1 MLWFYLGLLIS
12 ANLGS
17 KINIPPSTIDSIIK
31 RPLLR
36 RTHRQYDQLNNF
48 LHKERDSLLK
58 PLKKMETL
66 LSKHVVHTEHSSSVA
81 ASEQEGPVHASHANI
96 LLHYTAQP
104 PAPPAPPALPAP
116 PTLPTSLLTSLTPPL
131 TLPPSPPPLPP
142 PTAPSF
148 PIGKTALVVIC
159 YNRPQYLKRTLNSV
173 LKHYHTGIDL
183 FVSQDGRHAGVANA
197 ITDFISEAKGQHQIV
212 VEHLQHTNNR
222 QGRNGYEK
230 LAIHFG
236 WILQNL
242 FNQRKY
248 TRVILLEDDMEIAP
262 DFFDYFLTLA
272 PLYDQD
278 ETIMAISAFND
289 NGFKGYVSDAKAVV
303 RSDYFPGL
311 GWMIN
316 DRMWQEW
323 GPKWPKGYWDDWL
336 REPPQRK
343 GRVTLRPEIS
353 RSFTFGRRGVS
364 VGQFYDKFLGR
375 IQLNDQ
381 KVEWN
386 AVQGLDILT
395 NKQAYDQ
402 RRKEDLDAAMLINLS
417 VAKRL
422 VADIS
427 FSQQYESQVQDFK
440 IEYKSLERGGSP
452 SFMTLAKQLK
462 IMDSIKANV
471 PRTAYME
478 TMYIRL
484 GGTQRRLFITRG

>member
-1 MLWFYLGLLIS
+1 
-12 ANLGS
+12 
-17 KINIPPSTIDSIIK
+17 
-31 RPLLR
+31 
-36 RTHRQYDQLNNF
+36 
-48 LHKERDSLLK
+48 
-58 PLKKMETL
+58 
-66 LSKHVVHTEHSSSVA
+66 
-81 ASEQEGPVHASHANI
+81 
-96 LLHYTAQP
+96 
-104 PAPPAPPALPAP
+104 
-116 PTLPTSLLTSLTPPL
+116 
-131 TLPPSPPPLPP
+131 
-142 PTAPSF
+142 
-148 PIGKTALVVIC
+148 
-159 YNRPQYLKRTLNSV
+159 V